1 MRYRKL
7 GRTNYEVSEIGYGA
21 WGIGGKQWLGGS
33 DDESLQALRRAIE
46 LGLNLIDTAL
56 AYGDGHS
63 EELVGQIVR
72 ETGHKIYVAT
82 KVPPKNQLWPA
93 RPGIGIDQVF
103 PYPYIMQC
111 AEQSLKN
118 LGLDAIDLLQL
129 HVWNP
134 EWIDAD
140 DWRRAFGELKRA
152 GKVRAVGISIN
163 DHEPESALDLIRTGL
178 IDTVQVIYNIFDQTP
193 ERELFPLCQKENIG
207 VLARV
212 PLDEGSLTGRIDE
225 NTTFA
230 DNDFR
235 KILPRF
241 TPEARKANQSLIDLL
256 SRIGGQMKATPAQI
270 ALAWLLAQKPWMAP
284 IPGTTKLHRLEE
296 NNRAAD
302 LNLSPA
308 DVAEITR
315 AAAEVKVEGERYPEH
330 IEKMTG
336 L

>member
-1 MRYRKL
+1 MALRLQYPEIEHMRYRKL

-21 WGIGGKQWLGGS
+21 WGIGGKQWLGGN
-33 DDESLQALRRAIE
+33 DDESLKALRRAIE

-93 RPGIGIDQVF
+93 RRGIGIDQVF

-118 LGLDAIDLLQL
+118 LKLDAIDLLQL

-140 DWRRAFGELKRA
+140 DWRRAFGELKRS

-163 DHEPESALDLIRTGL
+163 DHEPESALDLIHTGL

-193 ERELFPLCQKENIG
+193 ARELFPLCQKENIG

-225 NTTFA
+225 NTTFPPG
-230 DNDFR
+230 DFR
-235 KILPRF
+235 EFYFKGDRKKQVVEHVDALKKDLGEGVDLPATALRF
-241 TPEARKANQSLIDLL
+241 CLSHPAVSTVIPGMRSVRHAEANTALADQGAL
-256 SRIGGQMKATPAQI
+256 PAQT
-270 ALAWLLAQKPWMAP
+270 LATLKKHAWD
-284 IPGTTKLHRLEE
+284 R
-296 NNRAAD
+296 NFYN
-302 LNLSPA
+302 
-308 DVAEITR
+308 
-315 AAAEVKVEGERYPEH
+315 
-330 IEKMTG
+330 
-336 L
+336 